1 MNLSRL
7 ICWANPGRR
16 LSKPVYGRNQYVAAF
31 VARQLGF
38 SRGFE
43 AFTAIGFGE
52 PLEAGIVYHNWNPE
66 AGLIELTAASKSRS
80 WLNKANLAAI
90 FDYPFGQLGC
100 QLCIARISEHNAR
113 ARRIWRALGAT
124 EHVIPR
130 LRGPNEAE
138 VIATLTKEA
147 WEERTHRG
155 KAKSADSA

>member
-1 MNLSRL
+1 
-7 ICWANPGRR
+7 

-124 EHVIPR
+124 EYVIPR

-138 VIATLTKEA
+138 VIATLTREA